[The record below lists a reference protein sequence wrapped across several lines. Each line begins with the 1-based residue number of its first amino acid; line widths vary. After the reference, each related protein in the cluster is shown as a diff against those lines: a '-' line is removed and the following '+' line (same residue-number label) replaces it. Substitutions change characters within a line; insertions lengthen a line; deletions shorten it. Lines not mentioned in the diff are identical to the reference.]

1 MLCNSISV
9 YVKVYPVQLK
19 YKSTVGVLHVIL
31 RNFRTATFD
40 NNFGELLLKRKQSR
54 RRAFVISDFHF
65 FLGSYLLSHK
75 TVFFLHKFSLSGA
88 FQFDYVIHFYKPK
101 KGLSSPDFSG
111 RDIWLLLGR

>member
-75 TVFFLHKFSLSGA
+75 TVFFLPTNFRFAESFNLIMLSI
-88 FQFDYVIHFYKPK
+88 FINLR
-101 KGLSSPDFSG
+101 KGLVVQILVAEIFG
-111 RDIWLLLGR
+111 CY